1 MMIGAGP
8 SRRSD
13 RTCNPVERVAAVTT
27 NGSRTGNSTNARSFC
42 ATRFDRKPPPH
53 CPQTSFIRPHGR
65 TTLHSR
71 ISARL
76 QSWQRLRG
84 KRAMPSIDSIA
95 GLYVSGLAKMTIFA
109 RPIVFRLARNM
120 ITHPPIGHSGTC
132 RPHRWFAR
140 DSSLDSDL
148 KVTYERDGTDGRE
161 QTWTRRYRH
170 RIGIACND
178 SPRLSNR
185 RTRNRGT

>member
-1 MMIGAGP
+1 MIGAGP

-84 KRAMPSIDSIA
+84 KRAHALHRLDRLDRRTLRFGTCKNDNLRKTHRFQIGTEHDHAS
-95 GLYVSGLAKMTIFA
+95 TH
-109 RPIVFRLARNM
+109 RPFRHVQTASMVCTGFISRLRSEGNVR
-120 ITHPPIGHSGTC
+120 TRRHRRSGTNLDAPLSA
-132 RPHRWFAR
+132 PHWYC
-140 DSSLDSDL
+140 L
-148 KVTYERDGTDGRE
+148 
-161 QTWTRRYRH
+161 Q
-170 RIGIACND
+170 
-178 SPRLSNR
+178 
-185 RTRNRGT
+185 